1 MADEVVKLVGNLND
15 LNSVSYKAGLEFRG
29 LTKRLI
35 TMSDSIGGAG
45 KKWTIFA
52 RLVSGSP
59 LWRLQNKVRAFVD
72 SLALMEQ
79 ASKKKYRSPKK
90 G

>member
-1 MADEVVKLVGNLND
+1 MADDEVVKLVGNLND

-35 TMSDSIGGAG
+35 TMSDNVSGAG

-59 LWRLQNKVRAFVD
+59 LWL
-72 SLALMEQ
+72 SLIHI
-79 ASKKKYRSPKK
+79 
-90 G
+90 